1 MSERRFVVVGAGLSG
16 CAVAHALATRG
27 AQVDVLERA
36 VPGAEASS
44 AAAGILAPRMEA
56 HGHEPLRSLGIA
68 SLGMYPEWL
77 AALERDSGLT
87 ADFSRPGL
95 LRVVGEQADP
105 AEMKPDRE
113 AVWLEGAVL
122 HRRESSLASPWAAA
136 WWLPDECAVDPR
148 KLMRAV
154 HAAAAGAGARF
165 HTGMT
170 VDRVDA
176 DGVTGTSGERF
187 RGVVV
192 VCAGAWTG
200 RIPGLAH
207 VPVRPVRGQ
216 LVALQGGIGPRH
228 VIFGPDGYM
237 VPRTD
242 GRTIVGTTVEEV
254 GFARGVTA
262 GGIHRVLDFSLRV
275 CPGLAGAELTESWS
289 GFRPGTPD
297 HLPIL
302 GRVDGVWVASG
313 HYRNGLL
320 LAPYTAAAMAAALL
334 DGAPLPA
341 ELAPERF
348 VR

>member
-228 VIFGPDGYM
+228 VLFGPAERTHDWQLRDWP
-237 VPRTD
+237 PRCYSSRD
-242 GRTIVGTTVEEV
+242 VLRRRVRHHPGSGPPVVRAAPS
-254 GFARGVTA
+254 ARRA
-262 GGIHRVLDFSLRV
+262 GGGAGTD
-275 CPGLAGAELTESWS
+275 PG
-289 GFRPGTPD
+289 D
-297 HLPIL
+297 
-302 GRVDGVWVASG
+302 AS
-313 HYRNGLL
+313 
-320 LAPYTAAAMAAALL
+320 PV
-334 DGAPLPA
+334 P
-341 ELAPERF
+341 
-348 VR
+348 